1 MDFFP
6 EHLST
11 YINQHTSIEDEVLT
25 ELNKET
31 HQKFLMPQMLSGQQQ
46 GVLLN
51 LLISMIQPENV
62 LEIGTY
68 TGYSAICMAKGLPQN
83 GHLHTIDINDELEW
97 IVKKYIDKAKL
108 TDSITMH
115 IGDATK
121 IISTLPNTWDVVFID
136 ADKINYSTYYD
147 LVFPRLRVGGYII
160 ADNVLWSGKI
170 ADKSAIGKDTAA
182 LRSFNDMVQADSRV
196 TNLLLSV
203 RDGLMVIRKNN
214 D

>member
-6 EHLST
+6 FQLSS
-11 YINQHTSIEDEVLT
+11 YINEHTTFEDEVLS

-31 HQKFLMPQMLSGQQQ
+31 HQKMMLPQMLSGQQQ
-46 GVLLN
+46 GVLLQ
-51 LLISMIQPENV
+51 LLTSMIKPENV

-68 TGYSAICMAKGLPQN
+68 TGYSAICMARGLAEN

-97 IVKKYIDKAKL
+97 IVSKYINKANLSSKI
-108 TDSITMH
+108 SMH
-115 IGDATK
+115 FGDAID
-121 IISTLPNTWDVVFID
+121 IIPTLNKTWDLVFID
-136 ADKINYSTYYD
+136 ADKINYSAYYD
-147 LVFPRLRVGGYII
+147 LVFSRLRVGGFII
-160 ADNVLWSGKI
+160 ADNVLWSGKVV
-170 ADKSAIGKDTAA
+170 DDSDDKDTIA
-182 LRSFNDMVQADSRV
+182 LRQFNEKVQADTRV